1 MEQLKK
7 IQELTELH
15 NRYSHGFGIH
25 PIKKRNIFDVLL
37 IIGQI
42 DDYKHID
49 LKELKTLENL
59 LKSLKR
65 LLLLNKS

>member
-7 IQELTELH
+7 IQDLTELL
-15 NRYSHGFGIH
+15 NKYSHGFGLH

-42 DDYKHID
+42 DDYKNID
-49 LKELKTLENL
+49 LNDLKKLEKL
-59 LKSLKR
+59 IKSLKR
-65 LLLLNKS
+65 LLLLNKI

>member
-15 NRYSHGFGIH
+15 NKYSHGFGIH
-25 PIKKRNIFDVLL
+25 PIKKQNIFDVLL

-42 DDYKHID
+42 DDYKNID
-49 LKELKTLENL
+49 LNELKKLEKL
-59 LKSLKR
+59 IKSLKR
-65 LLLLNKS
+65 LLLLNKI